1 MKFLIVGFGS
11 IGRRHFQ
18 NLLTLGEKDIV
29 LLRSL
34 KSTINTDE
42 LKDFL
47 VVNQLEEALSLK
59 PDAVIL
65 ANPTALHLDVAIPA
79 AKSGCHLFF
88 EKPISD
94 SMKGIDTLF
103 DAVRVGGGK
112 AVIGF
117 QFRFH
122 PGLKKIKMLIENNEI
137 GEIISA
143 RAHWGEYL
151 PGWHPWEDHR
161 KSYSA
166 KKELGGGV
174 ILTLSHPIDYLNWM
188 LGPVST
194 VWGHHRQINHL
205 EIEVEASAEIGLV
218 FKSGAFASIHLNYI
232 QSPGRHDLEIIGD
245 QGTIRWDNSDGIA
258 HIFRTKTQ
266 MWESYN
272 PPVNFERNDL
282 FLAEMKHF
290 IDVVKKDVQ
299 PICTLEDG
307 VEVQKIVDA
316 AYLSLKEQRFIK
328 LP

>member
-47 VVNQLEEALSLK
+47 VVNQTGRGFIVK

-94 SMKGIDTLF
+94 SMKDIDALF

-112 AVIGF
+112 AVTGF

-122 PGLKKIKMLIENNEI
+122 PGLQKIKTLIKNNEI
-137 GEIISA
+137 GEVISA

-151 PGWHPWEDHR
+151 PSWHPWEDHR

-174 ILTLSHPIDYLNWM
+174 ILTL
-188 LGPVST
+188 
-194 VWGHHRQINHL
+194 
-205 EIEVEASAEIGLV
+205 
-218 FKSGAFASIHLNYI
+218 KS
-232 QSPGRHDLEIIGD
+232 PD
-245 QGTIRWDNSDGIA
+245 
-258 HIFRTKTQ
+258 
-266 MWESYN
+266 
-272 PPVNFERNDL
+272 
-282 FLAEMKHF
+282 
-290 IDVVKKDVQ
+290 
-299 PICTLEDG
+299 
-307 VEVQKIVDA
+307 
-316 AYLSLKEQRFIK
+316 
-328 LP
+328 

>member
-122 PGLKKIKMLIENNEI
+122 PGLKKIKMLVENNEI

>member
-47 VVNQLEEALSLK
+47 VVKQLEEALSLK